1 MIKFSKCMLVMAL
14 GCAFAGPAQ
23 ASAVIDAQNDFIGT
37 YTGAHDAALDVKSS
51 DVIYNSANHTF
62 EFKATMWGNIA
73 GGLTNP
79 ATTSYIWGINRGQG
93 TAVFAGIGITN
104 VLFDSVV
111 VVRPN
116 GSVTINRIVGGPA
129 ATVLAAGSASIVGA
143 SIDLTISE
151 TELPTLGFALD
162 NYDWNLWPRDAGGNA
177 HIADFAPDNAVLN
190 VTVVPEPGSLALL
203 ATGLLGLLGMKRR
216 ATAAVPG

>member
-1 MIKFSKCMLVMAL
+1 MNKFSKCMLAVAL
-14 GCAFAGPAQ
+14 GGALAGPVQ
-23 ASAVIDAQNDFIGT
+23 ASAVIDAQNDFLGS

-79 ATTSYIWGINRGQG
+79 TTSSYIWGINRGQG
-93 TAVFAGIGITN
+93 TAAFAGIGITN

-129 ATVLAAGSASIVGA
+129 PTVLAAGSASIVGD

-151 TELPTLGFALD
+151 TELPTLGFALSD
-162 NYDWNLWPRDAGGNA
+162 YDWNLWPRDGAGNA
-177 HIADFAPDNAVLN
+177 HISDFAPDNAVLN

-203 ATGLLGLLGMKRR
+203 ATGLFGLLGIKRR
-216 ATAAVPG
+216 ARRA